1 MIEYPR
7 MKRFGSISYICT
19 AVLLS
24 ACSVTQLPELSPED
38 AAAQALAAQELDDA
52 LRQEYRTAAAEAREA
67 EAEAIRELRARM
79 AREKA
84 EEEQRIA
91 AEAAE
96 YAARLAAE
104 KAEEEQPAET
114 EPAAAEEETAESP
127 SAPPR
132 RGPGLLTSRA
142 RKADKKQNEAPTAEQ
157 QAAAR
162 RLLAEQATPAPAKTA
177 PARPQKKEAQPAT
190 MAETRDEQP
199 QDLRSVLRIRRFAP
213 PEEAISR
220 ENDDEPMP
228 NSVELRGL
236 RSPVMKGNLPMNI
249 DGKINKDN

>member
-38 AAAQALAAQELDDA
+38 AAAQALAAQELDNA
-52 LRQEYRTAAAEAREA
+52 LRKEYRTAAAEAREA

-79 AREKA
+79 DREKA

-104 KAEEEQPAET
+104 KAGEEAQEEAEQ
-114 EPAAAEEETAESP
+114 AAAEEKTAESQ
-127 SAPPR
+127 SDASR
-132 RGPGLLTSRA
+132 RGPRLLTSRA
-142 RKADKKQNEAPTAEQ
+142 RKADEKQDEAPTAEQ

-162 RLLAEQATPAPAKTA
+162 RLLAEQSSPAKTA
-177 PARPQKKEAQPAT
+177 AVRPLKKEVQPAAI
-190 MAETRDEQP
+190 AETSEEKP

-220 ENDDEPMP
+220 ESDDEPMP

-236 RSPVMKGNLPMNI
+236 RSPIMKGNLPMNI

>member
-7 MKRFGSISYICT
+7 MKRFGPISYICS

-24 ACSVTQLPELSPED
+24 ACSVTPLPELSPED
-38 AAAQALAAQELDDA
+38 AAAQADAEQELSNA
-52 LRQEYRTAAAEAREA
+52 LRQEFRTAAAEAREA
-67 EAEAIRELRARM
+67 EAEAIRALRARM
-79 AREKA
+79 DREKA
-84 EEEQRIA
+84 AEEQRIA
-91 AEAAE
+91 AEAAG
-96 YAARLAAE
+96 YAARHAAE
-104 KAEEEQPAET
+104 NTGEEAGDAT
-114 EPAAAEEETAESP
+114 EEVQDLPSP
-127 SAPPR
+127 PPQH
-132 RGPGLLTSRA
+132 GPRLLTSRA
-142 RKADKKQNEAPTAEQ
+142 RKAGGKQDAVPTEEQ

-199 QDLRSVLRIRRFAP
+199 QDLRSVLRVRRFAP

-249 DGKINKDN
+249 DGKINKD

>member
-7 MKRFGSISYICT
+7 MKRFGPISYICS

-24 ACSVTQLPELSPED
+24 ACSVTPLPELSPED
-38 AAAQALAAQELDDA
+38 AAAQADAAQELSNA
-52 LRQEYRTAAAEAREA
+52 LRQEFRTAAAEAREA
-67 EAEAIRELRARM
+67 EAEAIRALRARM
-79 AREKA
+79 DREKA
-84 EEEQRIA
+84 AEEQRIA
-91 AEAAE
+91 AEAAG
-96 YAARLAAE
+96 YAARHAAE
-104 KAEEEQPAET
+104 NTGEEAGVAT
-114 EPAAAEEETAESP
+114 EEAQDLP
-127 SAPPR
+127 STHPQHGPR
-132 RGPGLLTSRA
+132 LLTSRA
-142 RKADKKQNEAPTAEQ
+142 RKAGEKQDAVPTEEQ

-177 PARPQKKEAQPAT
+177 PARPQKKDAQPAT

-199 QDLRSVLRIRRFAP
+199 QDLRSVLRVRRFAP

-249 DGKINKDN
+249 DGKINKD